1 MARKLI
7 TYIPAPLAPT
17 GIQTRC
23 CYRMTYGNRRT
34 SQRGSKQRSYT
45 AGNPR
50 HRNCDCQATRYI
62 DGQPF
67 CSMHAPEPK
76 IKRINGRWHEDGQR
90 SVDQAGDQADRGAAG
105 RLRGVGPSSTEY

>member
-1 MARKLI
+1 
-7 TYIPAPLAPT
+7 
-17 GIQTRC
+17 
-23 CYRMTYGNRRT
+23 MTYGNRRT

-76 IKRINGRWHEDGQR
+76 IKRINGRWHEMVNGRWIKQEIKPIEELLGV
-90 SVDQAGDQADRGAAG
+90 SV
-105 RLRGVGPSSTEY
+105 E